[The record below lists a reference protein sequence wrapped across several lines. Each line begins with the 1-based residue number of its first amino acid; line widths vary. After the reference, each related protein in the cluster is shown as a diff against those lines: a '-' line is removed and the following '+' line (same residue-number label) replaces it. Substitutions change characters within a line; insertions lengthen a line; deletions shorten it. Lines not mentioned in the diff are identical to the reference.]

1 MKKLYTAREVEE
13 LIRGGDTPDS
23 IPSEAILTPS
33 AKDAIKEFHRKA
45 QRSSQAPSAGPVSG
59 GKAEP
64 TVPDHEY
71 HWTPGQDPD
80 TPAKIEAFFNS
91 PEIVRIKQHIVD
103 IGKRIW
109 AQTFVDG
116 NGGNI
121 TVRVGDNLALCTP
134 TLISK
139 GFMEVD
145 EICLVDLDGNQLAG
159 KLKRTSEAMTHFGIM
174 KRQPKAKACVHA
186 HPPHATAYA
195 VAGVVPPTC
204 MIPEAEVFLGKIGYA
219 EYRTPGSTENADI
232 VGEAGVHHQSVLMEN
247 HGVICWGKD
256 VEDAY
261 WKMENTDAYCKTVWI
276 ASQLG
281 SPLKTITGSQ
291 AKELIQIRENLGMD
305 DYRKNFK
312 ECELCDNSDFTPGVM
327 CSVPGAGGAAKPS
340 APAPSGSDNEK
351 AVQMI
356 TDMIMERLK

>member
-1 MKKLYTAREVEE
+1 MKKLYTAREVES
-13 LIRGGDTPDS
+13 LIRGGGSPDS
-23 IPSEAILTPS
+23 IPTDAILTPS
-33 AKDAIKEFHRKA
+33 AKDAIKEYHRK
-45 QRSSQAPSAGPVSG
+45 SQLPTQSPAGGGSAGT
-59 GKAEP
+59 EP
-64 TVPDHEY
+64 TVPNHEY
-71 HWTPGQDPD
+71 HWTPGQDAD
-80 TPAKIEAFFNS
+80 TPAKINALFNS
-91 PEIVRIKQHIVD
+91 PEIVRVKQHMVD

-139 GFMEVD
+139 GFMKMED
-145 EICLVDLDGNQLAG
+145 ICLVDLDGNQLAG
-159 KLKRTSEAMTHFGIM
+159 RLKRTSEAMTHFGIM

-195 VAGVVPPTC
+195 VAGVIPPTC
-204 MIPEAEVFLGKIGYA
+204 MIPEAEVFLGQIGYA
-219 EYRTPGSTENADI
+219 EYRTPGSKENADI
-232 VGEAGVHHQSVLMEN
+232 VGEAGVNHQSVLMEN

-261 WKMENTDAYCKTVWI
+261 WKMENTDSYCKTVWI

-281 SPLKTITGSQ
+281 KPLKTISGAQ
-291 AKELIQIRENLGMD
+291 AKELIGIREMLGMD

-312 ECELCDNSDFTPGVM
+312 ECELCDNSDFTPGVA
-327 CSVPGAGGAAKPS
+327 CALPSASAKP
-340 APAPSGSDNEK
+340 AATPETEA
-351 AVQMI
+351 AIQQI
-356 TDMIMERLK
+356 TDMIMKQLK